1 VPVAM
6 LLSPCAA
13 KIEEKGIKMKIE
25 NLLVAKKTNIIG
37 SKRMLPI

>member
-6 LLSPCAA
+6 LLSPAA
-13 KIEEKGIKMKIE
+13 KIEEKSIKMKIE

-37 SKRMLPI
+37 SERMFPI

>member
-13 KIEEKGIKMKIE
+13 KIEEKSIKMKIE

-37 SKRMLPI
+37 SERMFPI